1 MFCNDYLLKL
11 IGWSREEILGHD
23 WFEEFVAEERREQ
36 TRAGVAAVLADDKAA
51 ANGRD
56 VLLTRKGERRMI
68 SWNVTRM
75 RDNSG
80 APIGLTCIGEDITE
94 RVRAEADLERTSKR
108 VRDILESITDAFI
121 GLDSDGN
128 FTYVNAKAAQI
139 FGRTER
145 QLLGRNVWKALPE
158 IAGVGLE
165 KAFRRTAVSQKAMSM
180 EYFYP
185 LHKAWYLVHA
195 YPSPDG
201 MSVYFHDIT
210 ARKRNEAASR
220 HLAYHDQLTDLPNRV
235 LLSERFADAL
245 AYARRHQRQP
255 AILFVDLDNFKN
267 INDSLGHFAGDALL
281 REVADRLA
289 SLAEAQDTVARM
301 GGDEFTILA
310 VSADGAGEA
319 AAYAQRI
326 NNSFREPF
334 SIGSQ
339 EFYITVSIGIA
350 LFPKDG
356 EDFVTLLRNADTAM
370 YHGKGDG
377 RNCFQF
383 FTPVMNE
390 RVQQRVA
397 MDTSLRR
404 ALANREFVLHYQP
417 QVEVGSGRIVGL
429 EALLRWRHPVRGL
442 VPPGDFI
449 PHAEETGLIV
459 PIGEWVIRE
468 VCEQLR
474 TWLDLG
480 EPAVPVSVNLAAPQ
494 FRQSDLVGI
503 IENALAGTGLSP
515 SLLSVEITE
524 GVTMEDG
531 RQAVETLAKLR
542 SMGVQVSLDDF
553 GTGYSALSYLRS
565 LPIDVV
571 KLDKSF
577 VRDLE
582 GDTGA
587 LAIASAVIM
596 MAHNLNLKVVAEG
609 VETGQ
614 QLSFLQ
620 NCRCDAIQ
628 GFLFSRP
635 LPPDQVIEMLR
646 ASREVAGGADSR

>member
-1 MFCNDYLLKL
+1 
-11 IGWSREEILGHD
+11 
-23 WFEEFVAEERREQ
+23 
-36 TRAGVAAVLADDKAA
+36 
-51 ANGRD
+51 
-56 VLLTRKGERRMI
+56 
-68 SWNVTRM
+68 
-75 RDNSG
+75 
-80 APIGLTCIGEDITE
+80 
-94 RVRAEADLERTSKR
+94 
-108 VRDILESITDAFI
+108 
-121 GLDSDGN
+121 
-128 FTYVNAKAAQI
+128 
-139 FGRTER
+139 
-145 QLLGRNVWKALPE
+145 
-158 IAGVGLE
+158 
-165 KAFRRTAVSQKAMSM
+165 
-180 EYFYP
+180 
-185 LHKAWYLVHA
+185 
-195 YPSPDG
+195 

-326 NNSFREPF
+326 NDSFREPF

-480 EPAVPVSVNLAAPQ
+480 EPAVSVSVNLAAPQ

-620 NCRCDAIQ
+620 NCGCDAIQ